1 MARNIR
7 TKKVNAL
14 NSVSSISSGDEF
26 IVSTSEQNV
35 DGSTTTAVKKVA
47 QSVLEA
53 KIVDAAVSAIGDV
66 GGGGGAAVTENTIAV
81 NTFSSNTYARSTNFV
96 FNKNGKVLETEVM
109 NIANPCT
116 VTICVNITTNGATN
130 NSYAVLKV
138 KTPNMHDWVDVENIP
153 INISATASVNY
164 SFSNM
169 KIFSGVSLK
178 VVVYD
183 AGDKML
189 ISGSS
194 VNLNEFKNDSDF
206 TDHGETFV
214 YLVSSGNHLSD
225 TEINIPD
232 INGTNN
238 GVIRTRGYVSVIDC
252 WNPNTDNSANYNAT
266 NDRSVNFYLQ
276 IYDNSTTK
284 WKTLDVVSLYV
295 NLTTSVATNPA
306 TLHNIEFN
314 DVFVPNGARLRILT
328 SYDYPTVYNIGPY
341 TKNNFIIKFES
352 MLDADVNNLP
362 SNLISFDATSGN
374 AYITTNGIDYDGT
387 YVSFNTESARSPS
400 PIRSIALRDNESAP
414 HNYTSLLPIH
424 STSRDYM
431 NYFSPTFVGI
441 RRITPFNNLNKR
453 DAGYFAQINYENSNV
468 TGSTV
473 LWGDQ
478 DGELSFTMT
487 NAYTGYFYGNYHV
500 VLSNDVKSIGFSCQR
515 AITQD
520 NGSTGYTF
528 ANGSVYPTM
537 VATDYNLFY
546 RPYIQ
551 NLISVDKIGTR
562 VETLEEYCFTG
573 AANLTGVNFPEDRKI
588 DFKGYYSFYGCASL
602 NSLNIPDNVNMDI
615 PNVSNEGF
623 LCDCTHLKDFKP
635 PKNFVFATRT
645 ISGCDELASLTL
657 STLDSGRRLP
667 KYAIAECPNL
677 SVIDLRK
684 FSTFESSG
692 IVNCGSIYKNVGGI
706 ETDVSKVIFDYQ
718 RIINASPATSALP
731 EYTFPRHMIYT
742 TATTGAGAISEVD
755 FYNVTLTDEEMVDNT
770 TAVNV
775 LKAKVQCSLL
785 KFALPAAHNGIT
797 SRRCVFFVDEGRT
810 SLKVQDRDVMFDMK
824 TMTSNTDIDNSI

>member
-14 NSVSSISSGDEF
+14 NSVSNISSGDEF

-53 KIVDAAVSAIGDV
+53 KIVDAAVAAIGDV
-66 GGGGGAAVTENTIAV
+66 GGGGGGAAVTENTIAV

-96 FNKNGKVLETEVM
+96 FNKNGKVLETEVV

-116 VTICVNITTNGATN
+116 VTVCVNITTNGATN

-138 KTPNMHDWVDVENIP
+138 KTPNMHDWMDVESIP
-153 INISATASVNY
+153 INISATSSVNY

-178 VVVYD
+178 VMVYD

-194 VNLNEFKNDSDF
+194 VNLNEFKNDGDF

-214 YLVSSGNHLSD
+214 YLVDSSAHLSD
-225 TEINIPD
+225 TEIIIPD

-238 GVIRTRGYVSVIDC
+238 GVIRTRGYVSVINC
-252 WNPNTDNSANYNAT
+252 WNSNTDNAANYNVT

-276 IYDNSTTK
+276 IKDDSK
-284 WKTLDVVSLYV
+284 GLWKTLDVVSLYV
-295 NLTTSVATNPA
+295 ELSASS
-306 TLHNIEFN
+306 LHNIEFN
-314 DVFVPNGARLRILT
+314 DVFVPSGAKLRILS
-328 SYDYPTVYNIGPY
+328 SYNYPAVYNIGPY

-362 SNLISFDATSGN
+362 SDKISFDATN
-374 AYITTNGIDYDGT
+374 AYITTNGVDYDGT
-387 YVSFNTESARSPS
+387 YVSFNTESGRSPS
-400 PIRSIALRDNESAP
+400 PIRDIALRNNETAP
-414 HNYTSLLPIH
+414 HNYTSLLPIYNA
-424 STSRDYM
+424 SYEYM
-431 NYFSPTFVGI
+431 SYFSPTFIGI
-441 RRITPFNNLNKR
+441 RHITPFNNLAKR
-453 DAGYFAQINYENSNV
+453 DAGYFAQINYENSGDKS
-468 TGSTV
+468 GSTV

-487 NAYTGYFYGNYHV
+487 NADTGYFYGNYNV

-520 NGSTGYTF
+520 NGKVGYTF
-528 ANGSVYPTM
+528 VNGSYPTM
-537 VATDYNLFY
+537 NATTPELFY

-562 VETLEEYCFTG
+562 VETLEEFCFTG
-573 AANLTGVNFPEDRKI
+573 AANLTSVNFPTDRNI

-602 NSLNIPDNVNMDI
+602 NSLDIPDNVNMKI

-657 STLDSGRRLP
+657 STLDSNHHLP

-692 IVNCGSIYKNVGGI
+692 IVNCGSIYKNVGGLN
-706 ETDVSKVIFDYQ
+706 TDSSKVILDYNT
-718 RIINASPATSALP
+718 IANASESTTADAN
-731 EYTFPRHMIYT
+731 YVFPRHMIYT
-742 TATTGAGAISEVD
+742 AATTGAGAISEVD
-755 FYNVTLTDEEMVDNT
+755 FYNVSLSDEEMVDYNT
-770 TAVNV
+770 AENI
-775 LKAKVQCSLL
+775 LKYKVRWSLL
-785 KFALPAAHNGIT
+785 KFALPVGHNDT
-797 SRRCVFFVDEGRT
+797 YSRTCMFYTDEGQT
-810 SLKVQDRDVMFDMK
+810 LLKVQDAVVKFNTTAMS
-824 TMTSNTDIDNSI
+824 SNTDTNNSIG